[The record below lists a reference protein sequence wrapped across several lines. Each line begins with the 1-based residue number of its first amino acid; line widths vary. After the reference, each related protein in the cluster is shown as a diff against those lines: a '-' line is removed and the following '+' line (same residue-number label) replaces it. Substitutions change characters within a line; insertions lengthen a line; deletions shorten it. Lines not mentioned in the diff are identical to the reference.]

1 MSGREDMSHFLPTFT
16 LLAAVGSVAG
26 VSFSFS
32 WSVLMS
38 CLGGGALGRCI
49 DHLFDVSGKFA
60 TSDRNVDSSCD
71 RYNFD
76 CN

>member
-38 CLGGGALGRCI
+38 CLGGALWGVVLIICLMFLASLQ
-49 DHLFDVSGKFA
+49 HLIGM
-60 TSDRNVDSSCD
+60 
-71 RYNFD
+71 
-76 CN
+76 